1 MTAGGTSRGTRGTAR
16 SACNVRDARRLAHG
30 VFALALLALTPA
42 IAGCFSERS
51 FVMRPEDYVRVPAA
65 DPSAVPAGDTR
76 AWLAHAHETLRRT
89 LPPEDEP
96 ALTTEKLVDAAGNP
110 VDVYAHFGRRPAH
123 SNSIFLNFFGLMD
136 TAQASGAEAA
146 IEKPAPPWP
155 GFEDVW
161 VPIDARLQLSG
172 RLGLA
177 RGADGEPRVTDC
189 IVVLPGL
196 LGDLA
201 VKRSRDLARA
211 LVDAGHHV
219 LALELRGFGQ
229 TERRFPDV
237 YYTFG
242 VLETGDLLA
251 VDEWLQQ
258 RPYVRGTGLIG
269 FCWGA
274 NHVLLAAWED
284 GRADDRPSVAPEL
297 RTRLRPRDGRR
308 HFTSGVLAFSPTLDF
323 EPIVE
328 VLRQEWPAADEPV
341 LCTLQDGVRDRMRR
355 KRHPEISGDL
365 GRLIEFEFARSELN
379 YPHAVRDGYDFLR
392 FLPYHGLPAGDKL
405 ESARVPVL
413 IVHGSNDP
421 LASPQAV
428 ADLIAATQNREV
440 AGIVLD
446 GGGHVGFA
454 PYDRSFFYSLVLNFF
469 DPHTGAARTAGSG
482 R

>member
-1 MTAGGTSRGTRGTAR
+1 LHRVIVTAL
-16 SACNVRDARRLAHG
+16 V
-30 VFALALLALTPA
+30 VLTPT

-51 FVMRPEDYVRVPAA
+51 FVMRPEDYVPAPA
-65 DPSAVPAGDTR
+65 VNSSALPAGDTR
-76 AWLAHAHETLRRT
+76 AWLAHAHQTLRHT
-89 LPPEDEP
+89 LPYDDEP
-96 ALTTEKLVDAAGNP
+96 ALTTEQLVDPAGNP
-110 VDVYAHFGRRPAH
+110 VDVYAHFGRCPEY

-146 IEKPAPPWP
+146 IENPAAPWP

-161 VPIDARLQLSG
+161 APINDRLQLSG

-177 RGADGEPRVTDC
+177 RGADGEPLVADC
-189 IVVLPGL
+189 IIVLPGL

-284 GRADDRPSVAPEL
+284 GREEDHPGVAPEL
-297 RTRLRPRDGRR
+297 RKRLRPRDGRR

-355 KRHPEISGDL
+355 KRHPEINGDL
-365 GRLIEFEFARSELN
+365 GRLIQFEFARSELT
-379 YPHAVRDGYDFLR
+379 YPHAVRDGYDYLR
-392 FLPYHGLPAGDKL
+392 FLPYRGKPAGDKL

-428 ADLIAATQNREV
+428 ADLIASTENRNV
-440 AGIVLD
+440 AAVVLD

-454 PYDRSFFYSLVLNFF
+454 PYDRSYFYSLVLNFF
-469 DPHTGAARTAGSG
+469 DPRAGPATRSAK
-482 R
+482 RRP